1 MEILNQFGVQPVLLL
16 AQVVNFL
23 ILLFILKRF
32 LYKPILQALEK
43 RKELIVKTLKNAE
56 ESEKIYA
63 EAKEKSDRI
72 ITNASEQSRKILDE
86 SNKVAA
92 QIVDGATKKVAEI
105 LQAAQKEASKLVDI
119 ERVKLN
125 QALKEHIGELVVVT
139 YEKVNGKK
147 LTEKQRKDIVEMKN
161 LS

>member
-1 MEILNQFGVQPVLLL
+1 MEILNQFGVQPVLLF